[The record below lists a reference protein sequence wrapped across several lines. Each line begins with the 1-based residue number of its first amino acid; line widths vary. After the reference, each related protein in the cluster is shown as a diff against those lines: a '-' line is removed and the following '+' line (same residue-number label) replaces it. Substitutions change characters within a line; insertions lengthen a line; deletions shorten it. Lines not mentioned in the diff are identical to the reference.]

1 VGCLPRAAEFAV
13 LPAAELG
20 TMSLGTVAL
29 GTVGLD
35 PMALRAEQAALR
47 IFRGLQVTHFDV
59 CFVFHDWFFC
69 CFGLLL
75 VSVMSLAPNN
85 N

>member
-1 VGCLPRAAEFAV
+1 V
-13 LPAAELG
+13 LPAAELPRV
-20 TMSLGTVAL
+20 SLARVSLPRVTL
-29 GTVGLD
+29 CCD
-35 PMALRAEQAALR
+35 ALRAEQAALR